1 VPKRRRRKTESR
13 PVFDSIRKPTA
24 PPSRKIGDEKAEA
37 RAHPAERKTKH
48 KSKLHEVPE
57 E

>member
-1 VPKRRRRKTESR
+1 VPRRRKPKTEPR

-24 PPSRKIGDEKAEA
+24 PPSRKIGDEKAET
-37 RAHPAERKTKH
+37 RVHPAERKTKH
-48 KSKLHEVPE
+48 KSKLLEVPE

>member
-1 VPKRRRRKTESR
+1 VPKRRRPKTEPR

-24 PPSRKIGDEKAEA
+24 PPSRKIGDEKAET
-37 RAHPAERKTKH
+37 RVHPAERKTKH
-48 KSKLHEVPE
+48 KSKRREVPE